1 MTTKWNDEKIVEGIK
16 QSMGVLKID
25 RMPTAAELTSIGRN
39 DLHCKIGRTK
49 TYKGWADYLGIQL
62 KSSETTKGNE
72 YEDLV
77 AKIIGVLGYKVKQ
90 MTTKHPYDLLINDSV
105 KVDVKVGGAHNHFG
119 SRAHTFRP
127 SKKFATCDL
136 YICVAL
142 DENDGVENIFIIPS
156 KFAQLT
162 TLNIGTDSKYNK
174 FIYRWDYIKRFV
186 QFYEE
191 VV

>member
-1 MTTKWNDEKIVEGIK
+1 MTILNIK
-16 QSMGVLKID
+16 
-25 RMPTAAELTSIGRN
+25 RMPTASELTSIGRN

-49 TYKGWADYLGIQL
+49 TYKGWAEHLELQL

-72 YEDLV
+72 YEELV
-77 AKIIGVLGYKVKQ
+77 AKIIRGLGYEVKE

-142 DENDGVENIFIIPS
+142 DENDEVENIFIIPS

-186 QFYEE
+186 QFYDE
-191 VV
+191 VIK